1 MGPLAG
7 LTVVELAGLG
17 PAPLCCMM
25 LAQMGADVIRIDR
38 PEDTRRKSDPRL
50 QPVNRGRRSIAV
62 DLKSPAGADIV
73 RRLVQRSAILV
84 EGFRPGVAERL
95 GLGPEDCWKVN
106 EALVYGR
113 MTGWGQDGPLA
124 NVVGH
129 DINYIALNGVLD
141 SIGADRNGPPVP
153 PLNLVGDNGGGALY
167 LAFGLVCAVLE
178 ARQSGKGQVVDAA
191 ILDGSAHLMVHAYS
205 LMAGS
210 GGWGWGAGR
219 GDNITSGNNPWYTTY
234 ETSDGKYVSIGAVE
248 EKFYVELVKRLGL
261 DLASLPNRFDRAS
274 WPALREI
281 FAAVFRR
288 KTRDQWTEE
297 LTPYEVC
304 FAPVLSPREAVH
316 NPQVAA
322 RGSVI
327 EVDGVLQAG
336 PAPRFSRTR
345 AELGATPVRAG
356 CHTAELLGELGFSE
370 GDVRGLTD
378 QGVVA

>member
-38 PEDTRRKSDPRL
+38 PEDTRSKADPRL

-73 RRLVQRSAILV
+73 KRLVRRSGVLV

-141 SIGADRNGPPVP
+141 SIGSDRNGPPVP

-178 ARQSGKGQVVDAA
+178 SRQSGKGQVVDAA
-191 ILDGSAHLMVHAYS
+191 IIDGSAHLMVHAYS
-205 LMAGS
+205 LMAG
-210 GGWGWGAGR
+210 GWGWGAGR
-219 GDNITSGNNPWYTTY
+219 GENIVSGANPWYTVY
-234 ETSDGKYVSIGAVE
+234 ETSDGKYVSVGAVE
-248 EKFYVELVKRLGL
+248 ERFYVELVKRLGL
-261 DLASLPNRFDRAS
+261 DPDELPKRHDRAN
-274 WPALREI
+274 WPSLRET

-288 KTRDQWTEE
+288 KTREEWTAE

-304 FAPVLSPREAVH
+304 FAPVLSPKEAVH
-316 NPQVAA
+316 NPQVAT
-322 RGSVI
+322 RGAVI

-336 PAPRFSRTR
+336 PAPRFSRTE
-345 AELGATPVRAG
+345 AELGSSPVRAG
-356 CHTAELLGELGFSE
+356 HHTAEILGELGLSE
-370 GDVRGLTD
+370 GDIGGLKE